1 MYTARARES
10 AEQWI
15 ELPKPTLD
23 RYVLRS
29 CYRAANDN
37 GRLSFKALRSVQV
50 SACVALI
57 SVLSFV
63 GTLVS

>member
-1 MYTARARES
+1 MYTARAREA

-15 ELPKPTLD
+15 EIPKPALN

-50 SACVALI
+50 GACVALI
-57 SVLSFV
+57 SVLSLV
-63 GTLVS
+63 GALV